1 MGESLRLLMP
11 EAQSL
16 DMHGKC
22 WLPCMHICMVVCH
35 RPSLHACYH
44 RQCCL
49 TSVPG
54 RLSGLHGVAVTEQ
67 QHWLPVSWLC
77 CSQDT

>member
-1 MGESLRLLMP
+1 MP
-11 EAQSL
+11 EAHSL

-35 RPSLHACYH
+35 SPSLLACYH
-44 RQCCL
+44 RQRCL
-49 TSVPG
+49 TLVPG
-54 RLSGLHGVAVTEQ
+54 RLSGLHGVAVKEQ
-67 QHWLPVSWLC
+67 QQWLPVSWLC